1 MRAARDAHPAELAA
15 EGVTV
20 VVVLLV
26 LVVVSIVRGEHLHRR
41 TPTSTDV
48 TLTRSDDVRI
58 GTFPQS

>member
-26 LVVVSIVRGEHLHRR
+26 LVVVSIYSVVSTYIVERRHRL
-41 TPTSTDV
+41 TS
-48 TLTRSDDVRI
+48 R
-58 GTFPQS
+58 